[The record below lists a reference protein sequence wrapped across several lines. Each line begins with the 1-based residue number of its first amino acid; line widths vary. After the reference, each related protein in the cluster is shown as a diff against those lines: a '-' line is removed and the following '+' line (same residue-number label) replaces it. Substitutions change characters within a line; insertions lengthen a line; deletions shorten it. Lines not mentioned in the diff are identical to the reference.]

1 MRQRIGLLSRSR
13 HILPEKALI
22 TVYNA
27 IVLPILDYSLILW
40 GFTYNSHI
48 NRLERLQRRALRVM
62 SFSAF
67 DADSDPLFKRMGI
80 MTIKERLLFNTLIYI
95 FKALNSLSSFNSLN
109 YFKVKSYRSGTRASN
124 QINLEIPFTRLTVF
138 SNSIFVKGCKMYNTI
153 DVKLRSVDKLS
164 KFVFNVR
171 HNLTDIFK
179 LCQPLF

>member
-1 MRQRIGLLSRSR
+1 
-13 HILPEKALI
+13 LPEKALI
-22 TVYNA
+22 TVNNA

-109 YFKVKSYRSGTRASN
+109 YLKSKVTDRALELQIRS
-124 QINLEIPFTRLTVF
+124 I
-138 SNSIFVKGCKMYNTI
+138 
-153 DVKLRSVDKLS
+153 
-164 KFVFNVR
+164 
-171 HNLTDIFK
+171 
-179 LCQPLF
+179 